1 MKAALNKTQAVTGG
15 KGRLVRLVRHG
26 VLACV
31 LAGVGAG
38 ALAQN
43 YERGGQRREEAQQ
56 AYRDRFQTQ
65 GQDLRGFDDRQRAY
79 DEARQRAFEE
89 QQRRQM
95 QMDREQREPRGE
107 RRMTPDER
115 SDLRRQINEA
125 RRDLYPNAQRR

>member
-1 MKAALNKTQAVTGG
+1 MKDALIKTEAAAGG
-15 KGRLVRLVRHG
+15 ASRLARLVRHG

-43 YERGGQRREEAQQ
+43 YDRGNPRREEAQP
-56 AYRDRFQTQ
+56 RDRFQMQ
-65 GQDLRGFDDRQRAY
+65 MQDQRNFEERQRAY
-79 DEARQRAFEE
+79 DE
-89 QQRRQM
+89 QRRQM
-95 QMDREQREPRGE
+95 QMEREQREQRGE

-125 RRDLYPNAQRR
+125 RRDLYPHAQRR

>member
-1 MKAALNKTQAVTGG
+1 MKHALNKTQAAPSG
-15 KGRLVRLVRHG
+15 KGRLASLVRHG

-43 YERGGQRREEAQQ
+43 YDRGPRREEAQQ
-56 AYRDRFQTQ
+56 SMRERFQMQ
-65 GQDLRGFDDRQRAY
+65 AQDQRAFEERQRAY
-79 DEARQRAFEE
+79 DE
-89 QQRRQM
+89 QRRQM
-95 QMDREQREPRGE
+95 QMEREQREQRGE

-125 RRDLYPNAQRR
+125 RRDIYPNAQRR

>member
-1 MKAALNKTQAVTGG
+1 MKQALNKTQAVAGG
-15 KGRLVRLVRHG
+15 KGRMARLVRHG
-26 VLACV
+26 VLACM
-31 LAGVGAG
+31 LAGAGAG

-43 YERGGQRREEAQQ
+43 YERGGHRRDEAQQ
-56 AYRDRFQTQ
+56 RFQMQ
-65 GQDLRGFDDRQRAY
+65 GQDMRGFDDRQRAY
-79 DEARQRAFEE
+79 EEARQRAFED

-125 RRDLYPNAQRR
+125 RKDLYPNAQRR

>member
-1 MKAALNKTQAVTGG
+1 MIHALIKTQAASGG
-15 KGRLVRLVRHG
+15 KGRLARLVRHG

-38 ALAQN
+38 AVAQN
-43 YERGGQRREEAQQ
+43 DRGQRREDAQQ
-56 AYRDRFQTQ
+56 SFRDRFQLQ
-65 GQDLRGFDDRQRAY
+65 PQDQRAYDEQRQRAY
-79 DEARQRAFEE
+79 DE
-89 QQRRQM
+89 QRRQM
-95 QMDREQREPRGE
+95 QIEREQREQRGE

>member
-1 MKAALNKTQAVTGG
+1 MKAALNKTQAVA
-15 KGRLVRLVRHG
+15 RLVRHG

-56 AYRDRFQTQ
+56 AYRDRFQMQ
-65 GQDLRGFDDRQRAY
+65 GDMRGFDDRQRAY

>member
-1 MKAALNKTQAVTGG
+1 MPAAPFAE
-15 KGRLVRLVRHG
+15 
-26 VLACV
+26 LASRV
-31 LAGVGAG
+31 ATLHRRDTAG
-38 ALAQN
+38 
-43 YERGGQRREEAQQ
+43 
-56 AYRDRFQTQ
+56 
-65 GQDLRGFDDRQRAY
+65 Y

>member
-1 MKAALNKTQAVTGG
+1 MKEALNKSQAATGG
-15 KGRLVRLVRHG
+15 AGRLVRLVRHG

-38 ALAQN
+38 ALAQG
-43 YERGGQRREEAQQ
+43 YDRGGQRREEAQQ
-56 AYRDRFQTQ
+56 AYRDRFQMQ
-65 GQDLRGFDDRQRAY
+65 GDMRGFEDRQRAY

-125 RRDLYPNAQRR
+125 RRDIYPNAQRR

>member
-1 MKAALNKTQAVTGG
+1 MKEALNKTQAVAGG

-38 ALAQN
+38 ALAQS
-43 YERGGQRREEAQQ
+43 YDRGAQRQEAQQ
-56 AYRDRFQTQ
+56 YRERFQMQ
-65 GQDLRGFDDRQRAY
+65 GQDMRGFDDRQRAY
-79 DEARQRAFEE
+79 DEARQRAFED

-125 RRDLYPNAQRR
+125 RKDLYPNAQRR

>member
-1 MKAALNKTQAVTGG
+1 MKAALNKTQAVA
-15 KGRLVRLVRHG
+15 RLVRHG

-43 YERGGQRREEAQQ
+43 YERGGQRRDEAQQ
-56 AYRDRFQTQ
+56 AYRDRFQMQ
-65 GQDLRGFDDRQRAY
+65 GQDMRGFDERQRAY
-79 DEARQRAFEE
+79 DE